1 VDYHSRRNRQ
11 GGSCGIRV
19 TAQIVRN
26 VSVYQGKTLVVILCM
41 HRCGSSLVAN
51 VLQRLGM
58 TLGPFELLGAT
69 EHNKYGHFE
78 AVPFFHL
85 DQQVLAQVFGFQD
98 FPESA
103 EAFRRFSE
111 RRGRWRLKTS
121 PVTEEMLQRGRDLVE
136 QLVGSGQV
144 SGFKDPRVPLLWP
157 FWSRV
162 FAGFPGLR
170 VVPLFLVRSPHEVAM
185 SLFTRSR
192 GDMAYRDALDLT
204 AIHYRRLHDIRDR
217 WDGER
222 AMVRFDPR
230 VFARDLRRAAEICR
244 LDWSDALFSQ
254 VYDASCRHHEPA
266 VVAHEAQRRF
276 QRMGRLPAKEPAV
289 ADLRR
294 LEEDAA
300 AREGL
305 VRSRFL
311 EMQQQ
316 VRQFTLQAEQYRQEI
331 AALSAKLDEQQRES
345 ARQREEID
353 RQMRELAAHCAEI
366 EAHRKQSAQCRQEL
380 AACTAE
386 NAQCRQELAACTAA
400 LEQRHAENTQYR
412 REIETF
418 AARLAEQQRQNA
430 RCRELEQEH
439 RQRAADVQGQLALVT
454 GTRTWRWHQRMVGI
468 PPVRW
473 LWSMRPR
480 LLLAARSKATPANH
494 I

>member
-1 VDYHSRRNRQ
+1 M
-11 GGSCGIRV
+11 
-19 TAQIVRN
+19 VRSS
-26 VSVYQGKTLVVILCM
+26 SVYEGKTLVVILCM
-41 HRCGSSLVAN
+41 HRCGSSLVTN
-51 VLQRLGM
+51 VIERLGM
-58 TLGPFELLGAT
+58 SLGPFELLGCT
-69 EHNKYGHFE
+69 EFNKYGHFE

-85 DQQVLAQVFGFQD
+85 NREVLNQVLGFPD
-98 FPESA
+98 LPESA

-192 GDMAYRDALDLT
+192 GEMAYRDALDLT

-222 AMVRFDPR
+222 AVVRFDPR

-244 LDWSDALFSQ
+244 LDWSDALFAQ

-266 VVAHEAQRRF
+266 VVAHEAQRQF

-311 EMQQQ
+311 ETQEQ
-316 VRQFTLQAEQYRQEI
+316 VRQLTLQAEQYGQEI

-353 RQMRELAAHCAEI
+353 RQMREVAAHCAEI
-366 EAHRKQSAQCRQEL
+366 EAHRKQSAQCRE
-380 AACTAE
+380 
-386 NAQCRQELAACTAA
+386 ELAACTAA
-400 LEQRHAENTQYR
+400 LEQRQAENTRCR

-454 GTRTWRWHQRMVGI
+454 GTRTWRWHQRMVSI

-494 I
+494 V